1 MRVAPLGAY
10 YFGNPARA
18 AAEAAAQAEVT
29 HANIEGIAG
38 AIAVAVAAST
48 PQTGRALFDAV
59 LDLTPGTYV
68 RKGLRRARTLS
79 GSTIEQAAAVLG
91 NGSRISAQDTVPF
104 ALWAT
109 ARYHATTRPPSA
121 PACGQAA
128 TWTPPPPSQAGSSP
142 PRPARKEY
150 QAPGS

>member
-38 AIAVAVAAST
+38 AVAVAVAAST

-59 LDLTPGTYV
+59 LYLTPGTYV
-68 RKGLRRARTLS
+68 PK
-79 GSTIEQAAAVLG
+79 
-91 NGSRISAQDTVPF
+91 
-104 ALWAT
+104 
-109 ARYHATTRPPSA
+109 
-121 PACGQAA
+121 AC
-128 TWTPPPPSQAGSSP
+128 AG
-142 PRPARKEY
+142 RGR
-150 QAPGS
+150 